1 MINCICAAVTMVL
14 VGALA
19 VIHRRTVTIL
29 NESLT
34 KTRGKLRKLENPDP
48 VMYDLTDHGKIPIGN
63 LSPVIYRGYKGI
75 ELKNKVAVA
84 SDLITNA
91 DNKNKFT
98 LVIVTDKGIF
108 VRTVA
113 EKDSVLTKGTDSLK
127 LVVKWKVYFGQSA
140 LMYSAFMVYKDDIMG
155 FAHSRTTIMNAGDHI
170 DATYTFDV

>member
-1 MINCICAAVTMVL
+1 MYAGVSVAL
-14 VGALA
+14 SLAVGAL
-19 VIHRRTVTIL
+19 VISRITVSKL
-29 NESLT
+29 KESLT
-34 KTRGKLRKLENPDP
+34 NASSKLSKLENPDP
-48 VMYDLTDHGKIPIGN
+48 VMYDLTDYGKIPIGN